1 MTGFRRRTQFSMP
14 TVLVKCG
21 DFDPIPLCS
30 ANAWMIRCGVVPLY
44 HIFLLLYTVNRRN
57 ATSISEKEDGLAAVL
72 GFREICDQSTSARY
86 RKVTMWARLQAM
98 SMPKRLSVMP
108 LVTPFST
115 AQLMASSYHMPD
127 TTSLKLL
134 AVAEAG

>member
-30 ANAWMIRCGVVPLY
+30 TSAWMIRCGVEPLY
-44 HIFLLLYTVNRRN
+44 HISLLLYTVNRRN

-72 GFREICDQSTSARY
+72 RFKGFAISQPVRGTGR
-86 RKVTMWARLQAM
+86 
-98 SMPKRLSVMP
+98 
-108 LVTPFST
+108 
-115 AQLMASSYHMPD
+115 
-127 TTSLKLL
+127 
-134 AVAEAG
+134 

>member
-1 MTGFRRRTQFSMP
+1 MTGFRRRTQFLMP

-30 ANAWMIRCGVVPLY
+30 TGAWMNRCGAEPL
-44 HIFLLLYTVNRRN
+44 HLILLLLYTLIRRN

-72 GFREICDQSTSARY
+72 GFREICGQSTSARY

-98 SMPKRLSVMP
+98 SMPKRLSLMP

-115 AQLMASSYHMPD
+115 AQLMGASYHMPD

-134 AVAEAG
+134 AVAEMG